1 MLGQDQ
7 TKLTEVG
14 IDIDYERDI
23 QDEQITLSYSDSRRL
38 QEVEVSHSSRML
50 LAVSFTSNFII
61 TAFPPADFITADTY
75 TYYDISAQ
83 IIFCLSIILTVINL
97 IVVPTR
103 YALHS
108 LTLSWIVPYLY
119 CTLFLATSYSTEW
132 VASITS

>member
-1 MLGQDQ
+1 
-7 TKLTEVG
+7 
-14 IDIDYERDI
+14 
-23 QDEQITLSYSDSRRL
+23 
-38 QEVEVSHSSRML
+38 ML